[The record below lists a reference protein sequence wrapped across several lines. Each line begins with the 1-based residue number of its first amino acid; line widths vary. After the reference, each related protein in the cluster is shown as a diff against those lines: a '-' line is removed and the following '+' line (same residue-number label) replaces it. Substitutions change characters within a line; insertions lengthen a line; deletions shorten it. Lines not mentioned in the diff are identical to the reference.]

1 MDLRQLEAL
10 VGIADH
16 GSFSAAAHA
25 LGTVQSNISGRI
37 ARLESELDTVLI
49 DRSTSML
56 TSDGEL
62 TVARARRVL
71 SELEALMEDVLSTD
85 SEVVGSVRI
94 GMIGTT
100 GRWLI
105 PQTFDELAEHHP
117 RISLRITEGTNSSLE
132 AMLLNGHL
140 DLAIFNA
147 PKATDELS
155 FEPLFNEDLV
165 LVVKSGHPLTQRKG
179 KGKGSQPLAFSDLS
193 GVPLLLP
200 LSGTTMRSQIDT
212 AAAEHGVVL
221 TPSIEIDGVRTLTS
235 LVIDGYGPGILPATA
250 VARQVRDQVTFIPL
264 EGLPYREVGIVS
276 RRFGLPSA
284 PAKAV
289 QSLLETITADEDNL
303 PAGIHGIDR

>member
-16 GSFSAAAHA
+16 GSFSAAALA

-56 TSDGEL
+56 TSDGEV

-132 AMLLNGHL
+132 AMLLNGLL

-147 PKATDELS
+147 PKATEELS

-165 LVVKSGHPLTQRKG
+165 LVVKAGHPLTKRNAKVG
-179 KGKGSQPLAFSDLS
+179 HPLAFTDLS
-193 GVPLLLP
+193 GIPLLLP

-212 AAAEHGVVL
+212 AAADHGVVL

-264 EGLPYREVGIVS
+264 EGLPHREVGIVS

-289 QSLLETITADEDNL
+289 QSLLETL
-303 PAGIHGIDR
+303 SLIHI

>member
-16 GSFSAAAHA
+16 GSFSAAALA

-56 TSDGEL
+56 TSDGEV

-132 AMLLNGHL
+132 AMLLNGLL

-147 PKATDELS
+147 PKATEELS

-165 LVVKSGHPLTQRKG
+165 LVVKAGHPLTKRNAKAG
-179 KGKGSQPLAFSDLS
+179 HPLAFADLS
-193 GVPLLLP
+193 GIPLLLP

-212 AAAEHGVVL
+212 AAADHGVVL

-264 EGLPYREVGIVS
+264 EGLPHREVGIVS

-303 PAGIHGIDR
+303 PAGIHPISQ

>member
-16 GSFSAAAHA
+16 GSFSAAALA

-56 TSDGEL
+56 TSDGEV

-132 AMLLNGHL
+132 AMLLNGLL

-147 PKATDELS
+147 PKATEELS

-165 LVVKSGHPLTQRKG
+165 LVVKAGHPLTKRNTKAG
-179 KGKGSQPLAFSDLS
+179 HPLAFADLS
-193 GVPLLLP
+193 GIPLLLP
-200 LSGTTMRSQIDT
+200 LSGTTMRSKIDT
-212 AAAEHGVVL
+212 AAADHGVVL

-264 EGLPYREVGIVS
+264 EGLPHREVGIVS

-303 PAGIHGIDR
+303 PAGIHPISQ

>member
-16 GSFSAAAHA
+16 GSFSAAALA

-56 TSDGEL
+56 TSDGEV

-132 AMLLNGHL
+132 AMLLNGLL

-147 PKATDELS
+147 PKATEELS

-165 LVVKSGHPLTQRKG
+165 LVVKAGHPLTKRNTKAG
-179 KGKGSQPLAFSDLS
+179 HPLAFADLS
-193 GVPLLLP
+193 GIPLLLP

-212 AAAEHGVVL
+212 AAADHGVVL

-264 EGLPYREVGIVS
+264 EGLPHREVGIVS

-303 PAGIHGIDR
+303 PAGSHPISQ

>member
-16 GSFSAAAHA
+16 GSFSAAAQA

-37 ARLESELDTVLI
+37 ARLETELDTVLI
-49 DRSTSML
+49 DRGTGLL
-56 TSDGEL
+56 TSSGEI

-71 SELEALMEDVLSTD
+71 SELESLLEDVLSTD
-85 SEVVGSVRI
+85 SEVVGVVRI

-105 PQTFDELAEHHP
+105 PLTYDSLAEHHP

-132 AMLLNGHL
+132 AMILNGQL
-140 DLAIFNA
+140 DLAIFNG
-147 PKATDELS
+147 PKATQELS
-155 FEPLFNEDLV
+155 FEPLFNEELV
-165 LVVKSGHPLTQRKG
+165 LVVNHDHPLARAKRTKQDQLPFAALKD
-179 KGKGSQPLAFSDLS
+179 LA
-193 GVPLLLP
+193 LLLP
-200 LSGTTMRSQIDT
+200 LGGTTMRSQID
-212 AAAEHGVVL
+212 AAALRAGITL

-250 VARQVRDQVTFIPL
+250 IARQVRDQVIFIHL
-264 EGLPYREVGIVS
+264 EGSPHREVGIVS

-289 QSLLETITADEDNL
+289 KALLETITADGENL
-303 PAGIHGIDR
+303 PAGIHRVSH